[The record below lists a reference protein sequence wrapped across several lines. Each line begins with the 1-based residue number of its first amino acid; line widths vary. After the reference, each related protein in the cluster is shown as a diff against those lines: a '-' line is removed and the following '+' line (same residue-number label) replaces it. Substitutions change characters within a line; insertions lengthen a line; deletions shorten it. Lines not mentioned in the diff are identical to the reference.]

1 MTASAP
7 TRERPLPPPAPNPVG
22 LALGY
27 AGLIP
32 FVLGA
37 ALAWLLPPYS
47 DEHVFALDGLARYAA
62 LIVSFLGGIHW
73 GLGFRAAVPSP
84 GPFAW
89 GVVPSL
95 LAWIAVLMPA
105 YAGLALLGALLVVCY
120 LVDRKAY
127 RAHDAGRWL
136 TLRFRLTAVA
146 SLSCFLAAA
155 AS

>member
-1 MTASAP
+1 MTSPAP
-7 TRERPLPPPAPNPVG
+7 TVDRPASLAPNPVG
-22 LALGY
+22 LRLGY

-37 ALAWLLPPYS
+37 ALVWLLPPYS

-73 GLGFRAAVPSP
+73 GLGFRAAVPSA
-84 GPFAW
+84 GPFVW
-89 GVVPSL
+89 GVAPSV

-105 YAGLALLGALLVVCY
+105 YAGLVLLGGLLIVCY
-120 LVDRKAY
+120 VVDRKAY
-127 RAHDAGRWL
+127 RAHEVAGWL

-155 AS
+155 GS